1 LGSLD
6 ESSSEKVLLAMIGVL
21 NESFHDHDFG
31 TTKPHEFKAQT
42 QSECMMTVNKCLAF
56 QKDQDAQF
64 LNKLW
69 GHVNEA
75 VEIRHCDIFSYEPDL
90 YDDPFSDGMVW
101 QFNFFI
107 FNKSKGRIV
116 YFSCIAKKAD
126 MDESYDE
133 RTGECPDTDDE
144 EDGTIERLL
153 KYSSGNQD
161 DDDDDYDYYDRNY
174 RDL

>member
-1 LGSLD
+1 VVETVTVIQRKQRD
-6 ESSSEKVLLAMIGVL
+6 

-31 TTKPHEFKAQT
+31 TTKPHEFKAQS
-42 QSECMMTVNKCLAF
+42 QSECMMAVNKCLAF

-75 VEIRHCDIFSYEPDL
+75 VDMRHCEIFSYEPDL
-90 YDDPFSDGMVW
+90 NDDPFSDGMVW

-126 MDESYDE
+126 MDESFDE
-133 RTGECPDTDDE
+133 RTDECPDTEDE
-144 EDGTIERLL
+144 EDGTDERFHR
-153 KYSSGNQD
+153 YTSGNQGDDYDLD
-161 DDDDDYDYYDRNY
+161 DDDVDCKDFDGVI
-174 RDL
+174 